1 MKCPANTTWGS
12 EHPWQANH
20 WDRLWISEWETETG
34 KPTVCWWW
42 QNLLALAP
50 AAFPYVLYFST
61 SFLLGYLYRLPFLC
75 SIPSAFSYK
84 SHYTL
89 TQCCNHFIYLTS
101 MANLQ
106 SPINLKWTS
115 LDSEEARVPRG
126 NKCRLRR
133 TCKIQRKGLSWDLN
147 QESSCYEAI
156 VLTMHYC
163 ALIFASS
170 HHFSGHPV
178 TSVWP
183 LLLMRTIYWSLC
195 FTLSVFGDLTL

>member
-1 MKCPANTTWGS
+1 M
-12 EHPWQANH
+12 
-20 WDRLWISEWETETG
+20 
-34 KPTVCWWW
+34 CWWW

-156 VLTMHYC
+156 VLTMHTVHSF
-163 ALIFASS
+163 L
-170 HHFSGHPV
+170 HQV
-178 TSVWP
+178 TISQG
-183 LLLMRTIYWSLC
+183 
-195 FTLSVFGDLTL
+195 TL